1 MCTDLVSDAHYV
13 WGVNTNFFCKHVDL
27 YVLKKVIAVEC
38 THISFGSAHFP
49 TFTALVIMLDH
60 CEILF
65 AH

>member
-1 MCTDLVSDAHYV
+1 V